1 MVPPVPTPATST
13 STAPSVSFQISGPV
27 VFSWIAGLA
36 GFSNCCS
43 SRYSPGL
50 EAAISL
56 ALSWLNAYEAQAEQG
71 KEENVHGVICS
82 TYQLEGYTDALEK
95 AGLLSR
101 EALFRLRARVFAG
114 HQAAIDAIAE
124 KYQLQEVEVK
134 TIFSPSWERIT
145 SGSKLH

>member
-1 MVPPVPTPATST
+1 MSKTGICAGAVMGPSEADLAT
-13 STAPSVSFQISGPV
+13 AIRRVKDAFYP
-27 VFSWIAGLA
+27 IAQEPLGET
-36 GFSNCCS
+36 CK
-43 SRYSPGL
+43 
-50 EAAISL
+50 AAISL